1 MPYTSSP
8 TTRRTTVP
16 SFLTGVCFTVCV
28 QTCELAA
35 VFELRKKKS
44 EGLASGYPSSY
55 GGQALGHYS
64 RWAPQTSSSRFTRP
78 QLYL

>member
-1 MPYTSSP
+1 MACVKALRMVEP
-8 TTRRTTVP
+8 TNYL
-16 SFLTGVCFTVCV
+16 SI
-28 QTCELAA
+28 
-35 VFELRKKKS
+35 
-44 EGLASGYPSSY
+44 Y